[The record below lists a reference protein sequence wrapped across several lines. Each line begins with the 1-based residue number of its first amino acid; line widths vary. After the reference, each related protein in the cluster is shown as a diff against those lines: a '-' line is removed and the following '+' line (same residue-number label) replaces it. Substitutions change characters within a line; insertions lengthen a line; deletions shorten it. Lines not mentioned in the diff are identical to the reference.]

1 MTQTQPLLELQDV
14 HSYYGNIHA
23 LKGISLTV
31 DKGEIVT
38 LIGSNGAGKSTTL
51 RTISGIIKP
60 RQGAV
65 RLAGQRIDEL
75 PAHKVVERGVL
86 QAPEGRRIFP
96 RLSVQENLEMGAFTR
111 SDKDGIAQDME
122 RVFGLFPRLKERV
135 TQKGGTLSG
144 GEQQMLAIGRALM
157 GRPQVLLLDEPS
169 MGLAPVLV
177 EQIFSIIKDINAQ
190 GTTILLVEQNALMAL
205 GIAHRGYV
213 LQTGQIVL
221 ADSAKGLSE
230 NETVQKAY
238 LGME

>member
-1 MTQTQPLLELQDV
+1 MTNAQPLLELQDV

-38 LIGSNGAGKSTTL
+38 LIGANGAGKSTTL

-65 RLAGQRIDEL
+65 RLAGERIDEL

-86 QAPEGRRIFP
+86 QSPEGRRIFP

-111 SDKDGIAQDME
+111 TDKVGIAEDME
-122 RVFGLFPRLKERV
+122 RVFGLFPRLKERA

-157 GRPQVLLLDEPS
+157 GKPKVLLLDEPS

-177 EQIFSIIKDINAQ
+177 EQIFSIIKDINTQ
-190 GTTILLVEQNALMAL
+190 GITILLVEQNALMAL

-221 ADSAKGLSE
+221 SDSAQGLSE

>member
-38 LIGSNGAGKSTTL
+38 LIGANGAGKSTTL

-65 RLAGQRIDEL
+65 RLAGERIDEL

-86 QAPEGRRIFP
+86 QSPEGRRIFP

-111 SDKDGIAQDME
+111 SDKDGIAEDME
-122 RVFGLFPRLKERV
+122 RVFGLFPRLKERA

-157 GRPQVLLLDEPS
+157 GRPKVLLLDEPS

-177 EQIFSIIKDINAQ
+177 EQIFSIIKDINTQ
-190 GTTILLVEQNALMAL
+190 GITILLVEQNALMAL

-221 ADSAKGLSE
+221 ADSAQGLSE